1 MPKWLQD
8 AETQVAQ
15 TPNMLNSI
23 MTQTDKLQMIDGA
36 TQYAAAVAND
46 AGSQTEQKRYTDSAT
61 DAADL
66 VKQAEAFV
74 RASRVNQA
82 TATELQ
88 TAEQATQ

>member
-1 MPKWLQD
+1 MPLSQQEMPKWLQD

-46 AGSQTEQKRYTDSAT
+46 ALLRSD
-61 DAADL
+61 
-66 VKQAEAFV
+66 
-74 RASRVNQA
+74 
-82 TATELQ
+82 
-88 TAEQATQ
+88 

>member
-1 MPKWLQD
+1 MPLSQQEMPKWLQD

-46 AGSQTEQKRYTDSAT
+46 AGSQTEQKRYNVISIHLNPYNVVDVTLPDT
-61 DAADL
+61 
-66 VKQAEAFV
+66 F
-74 RASRVNQA
+74 
-82 TATELQ
+82 
-88 TAEQATQ
+88 